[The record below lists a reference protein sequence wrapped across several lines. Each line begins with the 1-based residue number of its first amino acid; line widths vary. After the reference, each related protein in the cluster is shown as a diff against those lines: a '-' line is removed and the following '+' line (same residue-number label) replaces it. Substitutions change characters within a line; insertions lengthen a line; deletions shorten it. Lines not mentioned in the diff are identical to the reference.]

1 MGNKTIWWI
10 LLFLWMGGA
19 TWWHVCKVKQLCYDK
34 PDATAAISIPGLDIL
49 DGDALKLS
57 ALGNFSFARSGA
69 TANWQAVQPELDSL
83 ATYLKANPG
92 KKITVTGLYDANEQN
107 ETSFANLGLARADGI
122 KQFLVKASGL
132 PDSLFVTDSR
142 EVSTLVFNA
151 AGDSLY
157 GGIDFGFAN
166 LVPVKDPEAEKLAA
180 AEKYEDIFKPMDL
193 YFATGSSD
201 YIHTPDNQQFLT
213 EATQYLAKN
222 KDKKLVLTG
231 HTDNVGGDDTN
242 LRLSEKRAN
251 AVKEQFVKAGMATEQ
266 LSVTAKGESEPQ
278 ADNNT
283 PEGRKA
289 NRRVAIVV
297 Q

>member
-10 LLFLWMGGA
+10 LLFLWMGSA

-132 PDSLFVTDSR
+132 ADSLFVTDSR

-166 LVPVKDPEAEKLAA
+166 LLPVKDPEAEKLAA

-201 YIHTPDNQQFLT
+201 YIH
-213 EATQYLAKN
+213 
-222 KDKKLVLTG
+222 TG